1 LADFWLYLL
10 IGVPSGL
17 FAGLLGV
24 GGGLIIVPALL
35 GVFAVSEL
43 PTVWQSHLAIG
54 SSLGVIILTSMAS
67 MRLHHQRAA
76 VDWSVLQR
84 LAPGLLMGGFL
95 GAQVAALLQGELLRQ
110 LFGVVEVLVGVHM
123 LWSRPHTVASAVSPR
138 RWLRWASWPIG
149 SLSSLVGIGGGTLTV
164 PLLYYCRYPLTVAIG
179 TSSAAG
185 LMIALSGAFGYIVTG
200 WSQTVSL
207 GGVMGYLYLP
217 AVIGIALS
225 SIPAATLGAIL
236 AHKLPAA
243 QLKKTFAVLL
253 IVVGFSLL
261 RGA

>member
-1 LADFWLYLL
+1 
-10 IGVPSGL
+10 
-17 FAGLLGV
+17 
-24 GGGLIIVPALL
+24 
-35 GVFAVSEL
+35 
-43 PTVWQSHLAIG
+43 
-54 SSLGVIILTSMAS
+54 
-67 MRLHHQRAA
+67 
-76 VDWSVLQR
+76 
-84 LAPGLLMGGFL
+84 
-95 GAQVAALLQGELLRQ
+95 
-110 LFGVVEVLVGVHM
+110 
-123 LWSRPHTVASAVSPR
+123 
-138 RWLRWASWPIG
+138 
-149 SLSSLVGIGGGTLTV
+149 
-164 PLLYYCRYPLTVAIG
+164 
-179 TSSAAG
+179 
-185 LMIALSGAFGYIVTG
+185 MIALSGAFGYIVTG